1 MECPHCERELLLILS
16 EHGYNIK
23 YDKEQGKWIKRDDS
37 VEYRCSNCLEEL
49 DTHDIEDI
57 LRQVDEL

>member
-1 MECPHCERELLLILS
+1 MECPSCGVEIATVLAQHS
-16 EHGYNIK
+16 YSIK
-23 YDKEQGKWIKRDDS
+23 WNEEQWVKSVGE

>member
-1 MECPHCERELLLILS
+1 MNCPQCERELKTVLAL
-16 EHGYNIK
+16 HRYNIK
-23 YDKEQGKWIKRDDS
+23 YDEEQKKWIKS
-37 VEYRCSNCLEEL
+37 CGEAEYACSMCLERL